1 MNKQLLKLDK
11 TKLYSLGLVLLM
23 LVSNLKLN
31 AETIFRSN
39 QDDSKITL
47 KMELSTIK
55 EVLNTLQDK
64 TSYDLF
70 FSDNLEGM
78 DKIVSVDY
86 TDKGIE
92 YILTDL
98 LSNTKL
104 EYSIEGKDIVIKF
117 NQDKKQPQQS
127 KYTLIKGRVL
137 DEKGEALPG
146 VNIVSYEDKRGAISA
161 FDGSYQIEIINT
173 DGVLTFSFMG
183 METVEEPING
193 REFIDIQM
201 EQSSNSLDD
210 VVLTGYMPIQ
220 KKTFTGSAVKISAEE
235 IAQVSNTNVLSAI
248 SVFEPSFKLDDN
260 ILQGS
265 DPNRLPDYT
274 VRGKGSLDVD
284 DYRGNPNLPI
294 FILDG
299 FEVPQEKVYDLDIT
313 RIESVTIL
321 KDASATAIY
330 GSRAANGIV
339 VLETKKP
346 KAGALTVNFTSNT
359 TVNVPDL
366 SSYDLLNAQEKLD
379 LEYKAGYFEHNSY
392 DMQGNYTLDS
402 RYNRLSNDIKRGV
415 DTYWLSEPVQTTVDQ
430 QISLYVEGGDQ
441 YVRYGL
447 DANYKTTNGVMKGSG
462 RDVLSLGFNLSYNYK
477 NVIFRNYLSVDFGN
491 QKESRYGNYSQYGY
505 ANPYYS
511 SKDENGDEKRWLEQ
525 KSNFIED
532 GATRNVSNPLYNAS
546 LNSSNGRSY
555 SNVMD
560 QFSIDWKFNDFLR
573 WKTDASFWIKK
584 TESFDFVSPYNTSFD
599 HLDLEKRGTYST
611 NYNNSYN
618 WNFKSTLMF
627 NKNVGVN
634 YFSANVGF
642 EALEDNVSIKGYLA
656 QGFPNDYLDELA
668 FALQYAEDSTPYG
681 QDFKT
686 RSIGVFSYFNYTYD
700 DRYFVNASY
709 RTDGSS
715 AFGADKRFAPFW
727 SAGIGWNIHNE
738 GFFKNSETINNLR
751 IRTSIGE
758 TGTTQFNPTQSLRM
772 YQYDLNRRYRGQLGS
787 TLISPG
793 NDDLEWQSRF
803 KRNIGLDLSMF
814 KSRLNITVDVY
825 NDLTKNLLTDVA
837 LAPSTGF
844 DTYKENLGEVSNKGY
859 ELKISGIIYRSE
871 NANINLFVNTAS
883 NTSEITKISD
893 ALRTYNEAQNEANET
908 GTNKPLTRF
917 AEGQS
922 YTAIWGVKSL
932 GIDPADGQEIFV
944 TKNGE
949 KTKTWSSDDITII
962 GDTEADIYGFFGT
975 NARYKG
981 FELQASFRFSIGGER
996 FNQTLLDKIEN
1007 ADLTKNTDRRVL
1019 TSRWQKPG
1027 DVTEFKDLKDRSITK
1042 VSSRFVQDDNYLQ
1055 FANLSL
1061 GYNFSGE
1068 WMKKIGLSQ
1077 LKTSV
1082 LAYDIFHISS
1092 IEVERGIEYPFAR
1105 SISLS
1110 VRANF

>member
-1 MNKQLLKLDK
+1 
-11 TKLYSLGLVLLM
+11 M
-23 LVSNLKLN
+23 LFSNLESR

-55 EVLNTLQDK
+55 DVLNTLQDK

-78 DKIVSVDY
+78 DKIVSVNY
-86 TDKGIE
+86 TNKSIE
-92 YILTDL
+92 FILTDL
-98 LSNTKL
+98 FSSTNL
-104 EYSIEGKDIVIKF
+104 EYSVEGKDIVIKF
-117 NQDKKQPQQS
+117 NKDKEAPQQS
-127 KYTLIKGRVL
+127 KTTLIRGNVL
-137 DEKGEALPG
+137 DENGDALPG
-146 VNIVSYEDKRGAISA
+146 VNIVNYEDKRGAVTD
-161 FDGSYQIEIINT
+161 FDGNYSIEVVNM
-173 DGVLTFSFMG
+173 DGTLVFSFMG
-183 METVEEPING
+183 METIEEPING
-193 REFIDIQM
+193 REIINIQM
-201 EQSSNSLDD
+201 EKSSNSLSD

-220 KKTFTGSAVKISAEE
+220 KKTFTGSAVKITSEE
-235 IAQVSNTNVLSAI
+235 ISQVSNTNVLSAI

-284 DYRGNPNLPI
+284 DYRGNPNLPL

-366 SSYDLLNAQEKLD
+366 SSYDLLNAKEKLD
-379 LEYKAGYFEHNSY
+379 LEYKAGFFEYGY
-392 DMQGNYTLDS
+392 DMQHNYTLDS

-415 DTYWLSEPVQTTVDQ
+415 DTYWLSDPVKTTVDQ
-430 QISLYVEGGDQ
+430 QISLSVEGGDQ
-441 YVRYGL
+441 FVRYGL
-447 DANYKTTNGVMKGSG
+447 DANYKTSNGVMKGSG
-462 RDVLSLGFNLSYNYK
+462 RDVLSIGFNLSYNYK
-477 NVIFRNYLSVDFGN
+477 NVIFRNYLGVDFGN
-491 QKESRYGNYSQYGY
+491 QQKSQYGDYSQYGY

-511 SKDENGDEKRWLEQ
+511 STDENGDEKRWLEQ
-525 KSNFIED
+525 KSNYIED
-532 GATRNVSNPLYNAS
+532 GSTRDVSNPLYNAS
-546 LNSSNGRSY
+546 LNSSNGRQY
-555 SNVMD
+555 TYIMD
-560 QFSIDWKFNDFLR
+560 QFSIDWQMTSYLR
-573 WKTDASFWIKK
+573 WKTDASFWVKN
-584 TESFDFVSPYNTSFD
+584 TQSFDFVSPYNTSFD
-599 HLDLEKRGTYST
+599 NLDLEKRGTYST
-611 NYNNSYN
+611 NYDNSYN
-618 WNFKSTLMF
+618 WNLKSTVMF
-627 NKNVGVN
+627 NKNVGKN
-634 YFSANVGF
+634 YFSANAGF
-642 EALEDNVSIKGYLA
+642 EALEDNTSIKGYLA

-668 FALQYAEDSTPYG
+668 FALQYAENSTPYG
-681 QDFKT
+681 QDFET
-686 RSIGVFSYFNYTYD
+686 RSIGFFSYFNYTYD

-709 RTDGSS
+709 RLDGSS

-738 GFFKNSETINNLR
+738 SFFKNKDVVNNLR
-751 IRTSIGE
+751 LRGSLGE

-793 NDDLEWQSRF
+793 NDNLEWQSRF
-803 KRNIGLDLSMF
+803 KRNVGLDLSMF
-814 KSRLNITVDVY
+814 KSRLNITVDLY
-825 NDLTKNLLTDVA
+825 NDLTQNLLTDVV

-844 DTYKENLGEVSNKGY
+844 NTYKENLGEVVNKGY
-859 ELKISGIIYRSE
+859 ELKVSGTVYRS
-871 NANINLFVNTAS
+871 NDVNINLFVNTSS

-893 ALRTYNEAQNEANET
+893 ALRSYNEAQNEANES

-922 YTAIWGVKSL
+922 YSAIWGVQSL
-932 GIDPADGQEIFV
+932 GIDPADGQEVFI

-949 KTKTWSSDDITII
+949 KTKTWNSDDITII

-981 FELQASFRFSIGGER
+981 FELQASFRFSVGGDR

-1027 DVTEFKDLKDRSITK
+1027 DVTEFKDLKDRSVTK
-1042 VSSRFVQDDNYLQ
+1042 VSSRFVQKDNYLQ
-1055 FANLSL
+1055 FTNLSL

-1082 LAYDIFHISS
+1082 LAYDIFHVSS
-1092 IEVERGIEYPFAR
+1092 IEVERGIQYPFAR